1 MRKDKAMA
9 DNGFKSAAALWS
21 GSVLLVEEGRCVNV
35 RSRSEICARC
45 SKACPKDAIEL
56 DLDSVIVSEDCTD
69 CGACLPACPA
79 GALRLEG
86 FLPLNLLQ
94 VVKGHNEIDLHCRES
109 QGANGGVIIPC
120 HQVLDARLVAAMSG
134 SGCKS
139 INIHGLDQCESCAQ
153 GSGRK
158 QLEKIIRTLDR
169 WLGDDAPV
177 LNLQPQ
183 EAQTGAGQM
192 VERHDQ
198 IRLDRRSFFR
208 LAGSQAAASASN
220 WVAPLEQEPADPYAI
235 FNGALT
241 PAASEPYQTTLGAMI
256 DDIAWKKESLPVF
269 WRQFSDA
276 CTLCMVCAERC
287 PTGALEALSAN
298 LTKGIGFSS
307 LLCTN
312 CGVCTRV
319 CPFDAIISG
328 AVRDPDLIN
337 KSPIVLKQLQLTKC
351 TQCMVEFIPGAPG
364 QTLCLTCTNEQEI
377 EDEWLSFMQ
386 G

>member
-1 MRKDKAMA
+1 MA
-9 DNGFKSAAALWS
+9 DSGFKSAAALWS
-21 GSVLLVEEGRCVNV
+21 GSSLVIEKGRCVNV

-45 SKACPKDAIEL
+45 VKACPKDAIEL
-56 DLDSVIVSEDCTD
+56 GLDAVIVSKDCTD

-86 FLPLNLLQ
+86 FSPLKLLQ
-94 VVKGHNEIDLHCRES
+94 VVQERNELDLHCRES
-109 QGANGGVIIPC
+109 TGANGGVIIPC
-120 HQVLDARLVAAMSG
+120 HQVLDARLVAALSS
-134 SGCKS
+134 SGCNN
-139 INIHGLDQCESCAQ
+139 INIFGLDQCESCRH
-153 GSGRK
+153 GSSHK
-158 QLEKIIRTLDR
+158 QLEKIVRTLKR

-183 EAQTGAGQM
+183 ENEAGSGQIA
-192 VERHDQ
+192 ERHDQ
-198 IRLDRRSFFR
+198 VKLDRRGFFR
-208 LAGSQAAASASN
+208 LAGTQAAAAAGN

-235 FNGALT
+235 FTGALT
-241 PAASEPYQTTLGAMI
+241 PAAPEPYQTTLAARVN
-256 DDIAWKKESLPVF
+256 DIKWKKKSLPIF

-298 LTKGIGFSS
+298 LAKGIGFSS

-312 CGVCTRV
+312 CGVCTQV

-337 KSPIVLKQLQLTKC
+337 KSQIVLKQSQLTKC
-351 TQCMVEFIPGAPG
+351 TQCLVEFIPGTPEE
-364 QTLCLTCTNEQEI
+364 TLCLTCTNEQEI